1 MWYDSPGPA
10 GNGLRFH
17 GARIVNR
24 TAIASNRGRSD
35 GPPAGMLRLT
45 VGALIALVM
54 ILGSADS
61 RVWADI
67 YRYRDRNGNWVLTD
81 SPPDHAERIEIVRE
95 RDGRSSGSYG
105 FRDIEAEL
113 AVKYR
118 PKNEIERASLSAVTI
133 KTAIGMGSG
142 FFINGNGYILTNRHV
157 VRGDEA
163 QIRETERFIAQMDDW
178 MADEEADIAQA
189 ENQIERMKSDL
200 NDFKASIDHMTDPNA
215 QGLALQ
221 RYRDQS
227 ARYDSYEERL
237 RKRKDELQEKG
248 SKHRRQK
255 EEFSRK
261 ARTAGH
267 ESRFA
272 VILKDG
278 SELEADLVSVSE
290 DQDLALLRMSGC
302 RSPFIHP
309 AAQSEIFQG
318 LRVFAIGSPLGVG
331 DSVSA
336 GIVSGYDDDYIRTD
350 AKVYPGNSGG
360 PLITGDG
367 KVIGINTLKL
377 ITRKFEG
384 MGFAIPVRRAFREF
398 APYLGPVP

>member
-1 MWYDSPGPA
+1 M
-10 GNGLRFH
+10 
-17 GARIVNR
+17 
-24 TAIASNRGRSD
+24 
-35 GPPAGMLRLT
+35 
-45 VGALIALVM
+45 
-54 ILGSADS
+54 
-61 RVWADI
+61 
-67 YRYRDRNGNWVLTD
+67 
-81 SPPDHAERIEIVRE
+81 
-95 RDGRSSGSYG
+95 
-105 FRDIEAEL
+105 
-113 AVKYR
+113 KYR

-200 NDFKASIDHMTDPNA
+200 NDFKASIDRMTDPNA

-336 GIVSGYDDDYIRTD
+336 GSYRATTTTTSGQTPRSTPET
-350 AKVYPGNSGG
+350 A
-360 PLITGDG
+360 GD
-367 KVIGINTLKL
+367 
-377 ITRKFEG
+377 R
-384 MGFAIPVRRAFREF
+384 
-398 APYLGPVP
+398 